1 MTLTVPAMTLASSGT
16 VFHMFLNLFT
26 GLVALAC
33 IALGASRSSGNGGW
47 LGDRVP
53 LPSREQ
59 ATAALHMCFH
69 EVSMPPRLYH
79 TAALILT
86 ALDMQCEGLL

>member
-1 MTLTVPAMTLASSGT
+1 MTPTVSAMTSASPEN
-16 VFHMFLNLFT
+16 VFHMFLYLFT

-33 IALGASRSSGNGGW
+33 IALGAYRSSGNGGW

-79 TAALILT
+79 SCSD
-86 ALDMQCEGLL
+86 LDSTRHAM